1 MTAPDLELAAGLSAG
16 ELRTHVAADAHVQTT
31 GRYVGVVRSET
42 RIGMSEKMEA
52 GGCYCN
58 VVVEKRLTARNQV
71 PGSQRRRRSA
81 YGLRGASSTTSTGG

>member
-1 MTAPDLELAAGLSAG
+1 MTAPDLELAARLSAG

-31 GRYVGVVRSET
+31 DRYVGVVRSET

-52 GGCYCN
+52 GGCCN